1 MIGDDVNHQVHSS
14 VMQSGRESNQI
25 SFGSEIAV
33 EGIDVLSPVSMVG
46 FSIGT
51 VANQIIYNRR
61 DPDLVLSVQI
71 QVFR

>member
-1 MIGDDVNHQVHSS
+1 
-14 VMQSGRESNQI
+14 MQSGRESNQI

-46 FSIGT
+46 FTIGT

>member
-1 MIGDDVNHQVHSS
+1 
-14 VMQSGRESNQI
+14 MQSGRESNQI

-51 VANQIIYNRR
+51 VANQIIYNRG